1 MYKKIYIYIMCICIH
16 FIECYIKSPIRNI
29 LMYCAPLDES
39 DCQIFYVLVINS
51 IIKAVINIE
60 V

>member
-1 MYKKIYIYIMCICIH
+1 MCICIH

-29 LMYCAPLDES
+29 LIYCTPLDES
-39 DCQIFYVLVINS
+39 DCQNFYVLVINS
-51 IIKAVINIE
+51 IIKALINIE